1 MAIIT
6 PTPQF
11 VSDLTG
17 DSVDVST
24 VSFALNGTG
33 YEIDLTGDEFDAL
46 VARLNEYIEN
56 GRRASV
62 NLNAPKRP
70 GRSGNG
76 RVKNGETAK
85 IRAWAQEQG
94 IDVAAKGRI
103 KPEVVSAYNHYNTV
117 TVG

>member
-11 VSDLTG
+11 VSDLSGQTE
-17 DSVDVST
+17 DVST

-33 YEIDLTGDEFDAL
+33 YEIDLTGDESDTLFAL
-46 VARLNEYIEN
+46 LHPYVVN

-62 NLNAPKRP
+62 DLSTPKRT
-70 GRSGNG
+70 RSGNG
-76 RVKNGETAK
+76 RVKNSETAK

-94 IDVAAKGRI
+94 IPVAAKGRI
-103 KPEVVSAYNHYNTV
+103 KPDVVTAYQTGM
-117 TVG
+117 VG